1 MDSPSGSS
9 IYVGELMHHRF
20 KPKKHRFSYQVAS
33 WLLDL
38 DTIEALDKQLTL
50 FSINRFNVVSFYPRD
65 HGDGSETPLR
75 EQINQLL
82 HHYNIET
89 PDNVSL
95 LCYPRMFG
103 YTFNPLAVYF
113 CYRDQRL
120 TAIVY
125 EVSNTFGER
134 HSYVAAVESGEQPGE
149 QPREQPD
156 DKRLIECS
164 KQVVQRPVQQQA
176 DKALHVSPFFPM
188 GCYYHFRIQPPGE
201 TVTLGINLNDANG
214 KLFTAVF
221 KGLRKTI
228 TDRFIVKQT
237 MLLPLQTVKVMAAIH
252 WQALRLWLKGI
263 SIYPHTPRHF
273 FFSHTRAETPKAK
286 EKNFAPYA
294 AINGEKAKYFSQN
307 NTANRWKKL

>member
-1 MDSPSGSS
+1 MESPSGSS

-20 KPKKHRFSYQVAS
+20 KPKKHRFSYRVAS

-38 DTIEALDKQLTL
+38 DAIDALDKQLTL
-50 FSINRFNVVSFYPRD
+50 FSVNRFNLVSFYPRD
-65 HGDGSETPLR
+65 HGDGSDTPLR

-82 HHYNIET
+82 HHHHIET
-89 PDNVSL
+89 PDKVSL

-113 CYRDQRL
+113 CYRDQKL

-125 EVSNTFGER
+125 EVSNTFKER
-134 HSYVAAVESGEQPGE
+134 HSYVAAVEPGE
-149 QPREQPD
+149 QPD
-156 DKRLIECS
+156 DRRLIECD
-164 KQVVQRPVQQQA
+164 KQAVQQTIQQPIQQPIQQQA

-188 GCYYHFRIQPPGE
+188 DCYYHFRIRPPGE
-201 TVTLGINLNDANG
+201 RVTLGINLNNSNG

-237 MLLPLQTVKVMAAIH
+237 MLLPLQTLKVMAAIH
-252 WQALRLWLKGI
+252 WEALRLWLKGI
-263 SIYPHTPRHF
+263 SIYTHTPRNF
-273 FFSHTRAETPKAK
+273 FFSHSRAHAPMAK
-286 EKNFAPYA
+286 ENDFAPFA
-294 AINGEKAKYFSQN
+294 SIKSKEAECFPQN
-307 NTANRWKKL
+307 NTANREKNL

>member
-1 MDSPSGSS
+1 MESSSGSA

-20 KPKKHRFSYQVAS
+20 KPKKHRFSYRVAS

-38 DTIEALDKQLTL
+38 DDIHTLNKQLTL
-50 FSINRFNVVSFYPRD
+50 FSVNRFNVVSFYPRD
-65 HGDGSETPLR
+65 HGDGSDTPLR

-82 HHYNIET
+82 HQHNIQT

-120 TAIVY
+120 TAIIY

-134 HSYVAAVESGEQPGE
+134 HSYVAAVEPEEQAGNT
-149 QPREQPD
+149 QS
-156 DKRLIECS
+156 IEHK
-164 KQVVQRPVQQQA
+164 KQVIQQQA

-188 GCYYHFRIQPPGE
+188 DCYYHFRIQPPE
-201 TVTLGINLNDANG
+201 ESVTLGINLNDSSG

-221 KGLRKTI
+221 KGLRQTI

-237 MLLPLQTVKVMAAIH
+237 MLLPLQTIKVMAAIH
-252 WQALRLWLKGI
+252 WEALRLWLKGI
-263 SIYPHTPRHF
+263 SIYTHTPRHF
-273 FFSHTRAETPKAK
+273 FFSHSRAEMPIANGKNAANR
-286 EKNFAPYA
+286 EKN
-294 AINGEKAKYFSQN
+294 
-307 NTANRWKKL
+307 T

>member
-1 MDSPSGSS
+1 MESPSGSS

-38 DTIEALDKQLTL
+38 DTIEVLDKQLTL
-50 FSINRFNVVSFYPRD
+50 FSTNRFNVVSFYPRD

-82 HHYNIET
+82 HHHNIET

-113 CYRDQRL
+113 CYRDEKL

-134 HSYVAAVESGEQPGE
+134 HSYVAAVEPEEQS
-149 QPREQPD
+149 D
-156 DKRLIECS
+156 DKRSIECN
-164 KQVVQRPVQQQA
+164 KQVVQRPIQQQA
-176 DKALHVSPFFPM
+176 NKALHVSPFFPM
-188 GCYYHFRIQPPGE
+188 DCYYHFRIQPPGE
-201 TVTLGINLNDANG
+201 KVTLAINLNDASG

-237 MLLPLQTVKVMAAIH
+237 MLLPLQTLKVMAAIH
-252 WQALRLWLKGI
+252 WEALRLWLKGI

-286 EKNFAPYA
+286 EKDFAPYA
-294 AINGEKAKYFSQN
+294 SMNSEDAKYFSQN
-307 NTANRWKKL
+307 NTANRGKKI